1 MYQNLFSL
9 DYIVNDEKKS
19 VLMSVLNEDF
29 IRMNRERIISSC
41 LRAFLSQIDD
51 DAIDEKE
58 DIFFLFFSK
67 KGHVNHVSPYHFTFF
82 HAVLKRAI
90 FRKQAK
96 TRRKRKKSKTKEK
109 HTRANRRVITRSS
122 SISHTTY
129 RPLLTTT

>member
-29 IRMNRERIISSC
+29 IRMNRERIISS

-58 DIFFLFFSK
+58 DIFFLFF
-67 KGHVNHVSPYHFTFF
+67 F
-82 HAVLKRAI
+82 LKRTRQSREPI
-90 FRKQAK
+90 PFYLLPMLYLKSYFQKTSTQEENEKNQKQ
-96 TRRKRKKSKTKEK
+96 KKST
-109 HTRANRRVITRSS
+109 HTPQTEE
-122 SISHTTY
+122 
-129 RPLLTTT
+129 LLLVVVVFLILRTVLF

>member
-29 IRMNRERIISSC
+29 IRMNRERIISS

-58 DIFFLFFSK
+58 DISFFFFLK
-67 KGHVNHVSPYHFTFF
+67 KGHVNHVSPYHFTFTF
-82 HAVLKRAI
+82 LCC
-90 FRKQAK
+90 
-96 TRRKRKKSKTKEK
+96 T
-109 HTRANRRVITRSS
+109 
-122 SISHTTY
+122 
-129 RPLLTTT
+129 

>member
-29 IRMNRERIISSC
+29 IRMNRERIISS

-58 DIFFLFFSK
+58 DIFFLFFFLK
-67 KGHVNHVSPYHFTFF
+67 KDTSINPWAHTILPSSMLYFKSYFQKTSENKKKTKKIKN
-82 HAVLKRAI
+82 KRKAHT
-90 FRKQAK
+90 RKQ
-96 TRRKRKKSKTKEK
+96 KSYY
-109 HTRANRRVITRSS
+109 S
-122 SISHTTY
+122 
-129 RPLLTTT
+129 

>member
-29 IRMNRERIISSC
+29 IRMNRERIISS

-51 DAIDEKE
+51 DAIFLLR

>member
-51 DAIDEKE
+51 DAIFLIRE
-58 DIFFLFFSK
+58 DIFFLFFFLK
-67 KGHVNHVSPYHFTFF
+67 KDTS
-82 HAVLKRAI
+82 
-90 FRKQAK
+90 
-96 TRRKRKKSKTKEK
+96 
-109 HTRANRRVITRSS
+109 IT
-122 SISHTTY
+122 
-129 RPLLTTT
+129 

>member
-29 IRMNRERIISSC
+29 IRMNRERIISS

-58 DIFFLFFSK
+58 DIFFLFFFLK

-82 HAVLKRAI
+82 HAVLKEL
-90 FRKQAK
+90 FSENKH

-109 HTRANRRVITRSS
+109 HTHPANRRVITRSS